1 MDPLD
6 LTAAPPRSPY
16 DTLLSLYVLPRTID
30 KMRAAMKG
38 GHLGA
43 YSIEGTVPGLPG
55 LSLILLQGI
64 KVTPEDLEAVIAA
77 ASCEADV
84 TDWLREHAD
93 LSDIEGLNRRL
104 IGRSLADIEAKVPRE
119 RLMQTYPF
127 VESWPKDV
135 SCFDI
140 VVQDDREMFPELT
153 D

>member
-16 DTLLSLYVLPRTID
+16 DTLLGLYVLPRTID
-30 KMRAAMKG
+30 KMRGAMKG

-77 ASCEADV
+77 ASSEANV

>member
-6 LTAAPPRSPY
+6 LTMAPPRSPY
-16 DTLLSLYVLPRTID
+16 ETLLGLYMLPRTID
-30 KMRAAMKG
+30 KMRGAIKG

-64 KVTPEDLEAVIAA
+64 KIKPEDFQALIAA
-77 ASCEADV
+77 ASCEDDV
-84 TDWLREHAD
+84 MEWLRQHAD
-93 LSDIEGLNRRL
+93 LSDIDALNRRL
-104 IGRSLADIEAKVPRE
+104 IGRCLADIEAKVPRE

-127 VESWPKDV
+127 VESWPKDAPT
-135 SCFDI
+135 FDI
-140 VVQDDREMFPELT
+140 VVQDDREMFPEVT